1 MVKARRKACRIQKG
15 RMTIPPLI
23 LTARL
28 SMAKPT
34 AINNIKMIPI
44 REIFGKSIK
53 LIEDMN
59 VKNITL

>member
-1 MVKARRKACRIQKG
+1 
-15 RMTIPPLI
+15 MTIPPLI